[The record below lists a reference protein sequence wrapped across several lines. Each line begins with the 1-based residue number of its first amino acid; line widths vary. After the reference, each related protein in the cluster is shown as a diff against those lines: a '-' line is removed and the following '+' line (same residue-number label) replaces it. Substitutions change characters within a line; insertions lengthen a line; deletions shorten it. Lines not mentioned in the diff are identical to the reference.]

1 MQNTL
6 LVPTEVTP
14 HKFNQNELAIIRMGD
29 DPEEFDHYIFSE
41 LKST

>member
-6 LVPTEVTP
+6 LTSVELKP

-29 DPEEFDHYIFSE
+29 DPEEFDHYILGE
-41 LKST
+41 LKSI